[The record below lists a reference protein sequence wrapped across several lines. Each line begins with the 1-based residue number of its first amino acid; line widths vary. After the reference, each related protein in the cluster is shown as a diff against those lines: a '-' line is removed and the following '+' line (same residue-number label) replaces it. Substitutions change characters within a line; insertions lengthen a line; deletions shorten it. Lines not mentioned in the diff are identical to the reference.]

1 MPPDCL
7 SFWRL
12 TECPTVWMKLPRSRR
27 PKQWDNIDDPMVPLR
42 TQPMWP
48 SIGKT
53 AVGKKSGRNHI
64 ARRLGAST
72 QRGMSLCSP
81 TRSSLPTSFR
91 QRRKKWLEEKT
102 QLRPC
107 EVQLKKKIE
116 LEEPTPL
123 IARVVTQWNRARNKG
138 LARLLKD
145 LQ

>member
-27 PKQWDNIDDPMVPLR
+27 PKQWDNIDDPMVPLG

-53 AVGKKSGRNHI
+53 AVEKKSGRNHI
-64 ARRLGAST
+64 ARRLGVNT
-72 QRGMSLCSP
+72 QLGMSLCSP

-123 IARVVTQWNRARNKG
+123 IARAVTQWNRARNKG

>member
-1 MPPDCL
+1 MEEITLQEDWEQVPSGECL
-7 SFWRL
+7 YVHQHALHF
-12 TECPTVWMKLPRSRR
+12 LPVFVNDE
-27 PKQWDNIDDPMVPLR
+27 KM
-42 TQPMWP
+42 
-48 SIGKT
+48 
-53 AVGKKSGRNHI
+53 AGR
-64 ARRLGAST
+64 
-72 QRGMSLCSP
+72 
-81 TRSSLPTSFR
+81 
-91 QRRKKWLEEKT
+91 KT